1 MPVWH
6 QVFTILMIYALKTR
20 KFVAALYAHFPQFF
34 FDVKAESAK
43 FFGIWGY
50 SPLGHS
56 TYVNS
61 IPGKKLTFEA
71 WQFCMGEC
79 QSKFWSLG
87 FQTSCLFHSWHFS
100 SLEVFFSVGGCHNCH
115 IEGGSRNNWETFF
128 SITPVGKK
136 TGFPLFQKVSRFSAN
151 NATVTGCGEE
161 NCQEFHFSDAGKP
174 KSCWCRLKPQNTQKP
189 QSNQQK

>member
-79 QSKFWSLG
+79 QSKFWSWDFRHPVSFIRDISPPLKCFSQLVG
-87 FQTSCLFHSWHFS
+87 VIIVTLKADHATIGKCFSQLHQLERKQVSLFFRKWVDFHQTMQ
-100 SLEVFFSVGGCHNCH
+100 
-115 IEGGSRNNWETFF
+115 R
-128 SITPVGKK
+128 
-136 TGFPLFQKVSRFSAN
+136 
-151 NATVTGCGEE
+151 
-161 NCQEFHFSDAGKP
+161 
-174 KSCWCRLKPQNTQKP
+174 
-189 QSNQQK
+189 

>member
-115 IEGGSRNNWETFF
+115 IEGGSRNNWEMFF

-136 TGFPLFQKVSRFSAN
+136 TGFPSFSESESIFTEQCNGNRMRGRTLPRIPFFWRRKTKKLLMQA
-151 NATVTGCGEE
+151 
-161 NCQEFHFSDAGKP
+161 
-174 KSCWCRLKPQNTQKP
+174 
-189 QSNQQK
+189 

>member
-115 IEGGSRNNWETFF
+115 IEGGSRNNWEMFF

-136 TGFPLFQKVSRFSAN
+136 TGSPLFFSESESIFTKQCNGNRMRGRKLPRIPFFWRRKTKKLLMQA
-151 NATVTGCGEE
+151 
-161 NCQEFHFSDAGKP
+161 
-174 KSCWCRLKPQNTQKP
+174 
-189 QSNQQK
+189 